1 MRKLLFIFLL
11 LPSLLFSQDRAN
23 EILSKVSKKTA
34 SYSTIEA
41 HFTNTIFS
49 ELAGINETQKGV
61 LYLKGDQYRLELE
74 GQTIISD
81 GENNW
86 IHLIDE
92 EEVQIV
98 EIDEEEE
105 NMSPSKMFT
114 IYQEGYKNY
123 FDSETTNY
131 YIINLIPKETGSFI
145 KIVLRINKKE
155 MRIAGFTLYDKNGGK
170 YTYDVQL
177 FEVNQLFEKDF
188 FQFNYNEHPN
198 VDIIDLR

>member
-1 MRKLLFIFLL
+1 MKH
-11 LPSLLFSQDRAN
+11 
-23 EILSKVSKKTA
+23 ILQ
-34 SYSTIEA
+34 
-41 HFTNTIFS
+41 NTIFS